1 MMFST
6 RSEYGVRV
14 MIQLARR
21 RGSGPVPLTG
31 IAEAEALPLAYLEQL
46 VSRLR
51 KADLVSSTRGA
62 HGGYELSRDPAEITM
77 AEVVQ
82 ALEGSLIPMQCF
94 DELGGSRVLCNHVDD
109 GFENCATKV
118 LWTRVQGGIARALEQ
133 TTLAELA
140 QFAEHGAAPDARRRV
155 HCRHDAAP
163 APRPAPTRNRTG
175 KRWNGRPRDSEPAR
189 ERRGQGDPEG
199 GRPHGVPRA
208 RCTR

>member
-31 IAEAEALPLAYLEQL
+31 IAEAESLPLAYLEQL

-51 KADLVSSTRGA
+51 KAGLVSSTRGA

-77 AEVVQ
+77 AEVVH
-82 ALEGSLIPMQCF
+82 ALEGLLIPMQCF

-109 GFENCATKV
+109 GFEHCATKV
-118 LWTRVQGGIARALEQ
+118 LWTRVQGGITRALEQ

-140 QFAEHGAAPDARRRV
+140 DFAEHGPTAARGPATPARRRSGTAG
-155 HCRHDAAP
+155 RRQLQP
-163 APRPAPTRNRTG
+163 TG
-175 KRWNGRPRDSEPAR
+175 KR
-189 ERRGQGDPEG
+189 
-199 GRPHGVPRA
+199 
-208 RCTR
+208 